1 MPMGINTRL
10 QAYLQSTTSAAPL
23 AVFRIFFGILMLMSL
38 IRFAALGWIEKL
50 YLEPSFHFTFY
61 GFAWVKPLG
70 GYTYLLFVL
79 CGVAA
84 LMITLGYRYRLAVA
98 VFFCS
103 FTYIELMDKTT
114 YLNHYYFVSVMSFLL
129 FFLPAAAYFSLDA
142 RRKPVP
148 LVPRWSIDAI
158 KLMLTIVYFYAGL
171 AKLNSDWLLEAKPL
185 SIWLATKDSIPLIGS
200 LLKETWVAYA
210 FSWSG
215 ALYDLFIPFLLWY
228 RPTRGLAFIAVV
240 VFHLLTRILFP
251 IGMFPYIMIVSTLIF
266 FGPEVHE
273 KILSAISRL
282 GERLEIVPRFVYR
295 ADLPASKLVLQAG
308 PQSSQRFFGRWL
320 PNRAILKT
328 TRQIHHEEY
337 VPLPSTP
344 SGDAIATHP
353 STSKPWRNKL
363 TIGILTCFFAL
374 QMLIPFR
381 YQLYPGEL
389 FWTEQGFR
397 FSWRVM
403 LMEKA
408 GYAQFKIVDG
418 KSGRQFY
425 VDNSEF
431 LNPFQEKQMA
441 FQPDFILEYA
451 HYLAETYRERGM
463 NAPQVYVESYVA
475 LNGRGSQPF
484 VDPTVDL
491 AQIKPSLKHKNWLLP
506 FRDNIKGL

>member
-1 MPMGINTRL
+1 MLMGINERL
-10 QAYLQSTTSAAPL
+10 STYFQSTTSAAPL
-23 AVFRIFFGILMLMSL
+23 AVFRIFFGILMLISL
-38 IRFAALGWIEKL
+38 IRFVALGWVEKL

-70 GYTYLLFVL
+70 GYTYLLFVV
-79 CGVAA
+79 CGLAA

-142 RRKPVP
+142 CRKSAP
-148 LVPRWSIDAI
+148 LVPRWSIDAV

-228 RPTRGLAFIAVV
+228 RPTRSLAFVAVV
-240 VFHLLTRILFP
+240 IFHLLTRILFP

-266 FGPEVHE
+266 FGPEVHK
-273 KILSAISRL
+273 KILSVISRL
-282 GERLEIVPRFVYR
+282 GEWLGFVPVSSGI
-295 ADLPASKLVLQAG
+295 SKTPL
-308 PQSSQRFFGRWL
+308 SS
-320 PNRAILKT
+320 IL
-328 TRQIHHEEY
+328 
-337 VPLPSTP
+337 
-344 SGDAIATHP
+344 SGDTIATHLSIP
-353 STSKPWRNKL
+353 KR
-363 TIGILTCFFAL
+363 GILICFFAL

-408 GYAQFKIVDG
+408 GYAQFKVVDG
-418 KSGRQFY
+418 ESGRQFY

-451 HYLAETYRERGM
+451 HYLAETYRERGLKS
-463 NAPQVYVESYVA
+463 AQVYVESYVA

-491 AQIKPSLKHKNWLLP
+491 AQIEISLKHKNWLLP
-506 FRDNIKGL
+506 FSDEIKGL